1 MKFTRSLFSLLF
13 LIVILGSM
21 IESFATKKALNRNR
35 RNKWGIPSFLKN
47 KLEKAK
53 KAVGGLANKAASG
66 IKSGFKTVVNTPV
79 SIAGLAKKTGGMFG
93 GLLNKT
99 KAAGRALGGR
109 IGGAAKKTGGMFGG
123 LLNKAKG
130 GLKKTGGMFG
140 GLLNKAKGG
149 LKGLGGRIGGAAKK
163 TGGMFGGLLNKA
175 KGGLK
180 KTGGMFGGLLNKA
193 KGGLKGF
200 GGKIGGAAKKT
211 GGMFGRFLN
220 KAKGGITGAA
230 KKTGGMFGRFLNK
243 AKGGITGAAKKTGG
257 MFGGLLNK
265 AKGFGRKIGGA
276 AGGLFGMAKRGL
288 GGFKN
293 SLSNMLNKAKGGKT
307 PKMAPL
313 SAAAQAANAKGKA
326 FCAANC
332 RINPAAQEKKCLDG
346 GKLVPCKRCTGN
358 MMADASKK
366 SVCELVCNGNLPMSP
381 CDFYGYVNNKKKGVN
396 LTLLSKFGLTI
407 VRRKYRQ

>member
-130 GLKKTGGMFG
+130 GLK
-140 GLLNKAKGG
+140 
-149 LKGLGGRIGGAAKK
+149 
-163 TGGMFGGLLNKA
+163 
-175 KGGLK
+175 
-180 KTGGMFGGLLNKA
+180 
-193 KGGLKGF
+193 GF
-200 GGKIGGAAKKT
+200 GGKIG
-211 GGMFGRFLN
+211 
-220 KAKGGITGAA
+220 GAA

-313 SAAAQAANAKGKA
+313 SPAAQAANAKGKA

-346 GKLVPCKRCTGN
+346 GRLVPCKRCTGN
-358 MMADASKK
+358 AMADASKK

>member
-79 SIAGLAKKTGGMFG
+79 SIAGL
-93 GLLNKT
+93 
-99 KAAGRALGGR
+99 
-109 IGGAAKKTGGMFGG
+109 
-123 LLNKAKG
+123 
-130 GLKKTGGMFG
+130 
-140 GLLNKAKGG
+140 
-149 LKGLGGRIGGAAKK
+149 
-163 TGGMFGGLLNKA
+163 
-175 KGGLK
+175 
-180 KTGGMFGGLLNKA
+180 
-193 KGGLKGF
+193 
-200 GGKIGGAAKKT
+200 
-211 GGMFGRFLN
+211 
-220 KAKGGITGAA
+220 
-230 KKTGGMFGRFLNK
+230 
-243 AKGGITGAAKKTGG
+243 AKKTGG